1 MKEWFERPVGT
12 SDVRSGFLQS
22 SGLPHGGNG
31 VKGPK
36 GQGSA
41 YQRAVGQR
49 ELVDP
54 RPARTRVG
62 RLSASHS

>member
-1 MKEWFERPVGT
+1 MNEWFERPVGM

-22 SGLPHGGNG
+22 SGSPHDGNG
-31 VKGPK
+31 VKGSK

-49 ELVDP
+49 ELLDP

-62 RLSASHS
+62 RLSGSHS